1 MAAVLFDI
9 SISFSDLAFPGTV
22 QNNFRSS
29 SSFAQLEL
37 ERIPLDLAILF
48 GRCEETQIGSL
59 KKQDPDTR
67 FCLELIVFKL
77 FSDVC
82 P

>member
-48 GRCEETQIGSL
+48 GRCEETKIGCFENH
-59 KKQDPDTR
+59 DPDTA
-67 FCLELIVFKL
+67 FAL
-77 FSDVC
+77 S
-82 P
+82 